1 MARASAAQETNPT
14 GRFRAIMQTTT
25 DRISP
30 AIQET
35 LQHASDA
42 LRQVYG
48 PRLERVILFGSH
60 ARGDARPDSDID
72 LLVVLEGPVDV
83 MAEARRT
90 SGLTLRMAAERGAA
104 LSFVH
109 LSSDEFADQRRPL
122 VRSIR
127 DEGIAVESGDG

>member
-1 MARASAAQETNPT
+1 MQKSTNQIP
-14 GRFRAIMQTTT
+14 
-25 DRISP
+25 P

-42 LRQVYG
+42 LRRMYG
-48 PRLERVILFGSH
+48 PRLKRVILFGSY

-72 LLVVLEGPVDV
+72 VLVVLEGPVDI
-83 MAEARRT
+83 MTEARRT
-90 SGLTLRMAAERGAA
+90 SGLVMRTAADRDAA

-109 LSSDEFADQRRPL
+109 LSDEEFADLRRPL

-127 DEGIAVESGDG
+127 DEGIELLSLGESSGLGSEAPIPQEETRR